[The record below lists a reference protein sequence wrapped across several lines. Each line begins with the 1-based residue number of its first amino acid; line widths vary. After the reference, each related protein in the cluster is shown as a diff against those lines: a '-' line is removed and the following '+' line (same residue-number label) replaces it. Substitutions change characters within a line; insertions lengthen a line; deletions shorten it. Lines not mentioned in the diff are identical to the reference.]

1 MGVYIV
7 RRLLFLPVI
16 LLTVSFITF
25 ALFRLVPGD
34 PVVVMLGPKYR
45 PEVADRLREQLGL
58 KRPFL
63 VQYGDYMWGFVR
75 GDFGESFSKRGV
87 PVRDLVLPKMWLS
100 ARLAATAMAI
110 SIGIGLPLGFFI
122 AHRQGTWIDP
132 AAVTITLV
140 VMAIPI
146 MVTLPVLLLT
156 FCTTLHWVPCSGWT
170 GSFAGGEYKKLL
182 IPAIGLGVI
191 GIAGLAR
198 LMRASTLDVLGQDF
212 IRTAHAKG
220 LSPVTV
226 DRRHVFKNAMIPIV
240 TILAFSLA
248 GLIGGSFI
256 VERIMGIPG
265 IGGFFLDSIFQRDFP
280 VTMAITLIGA
290 IFFVLANLLAD
301 LTYAYFDPR
310 IRYR

>member
-1 MGVYIV
+1 MTGYIV
-7 RRLLFLPVI
+7 RRLLFLPVV
-16 LLTVSFITF
+16 LFFVSFITF
-25 ALFRLVPGD
+25 TLFRIVPGD

-45 PEVADRLREQLGL
+45 PEVAERLREELGL

-63 VQYGDYMWGFVR
+63 IQYADYMWGFVQ
-75 GDFGESFSKRGV
+75 GDFGTSFSKRGV
-87 PVRDLVLPKMWLS
+87 PVRDLILPKMWLS
-100 ARLAATAMAI
+100 ARLSAAAMAI
-110 SIGIGLPLGFFI
+110 SLTIGLPLGFFI
-122 AHRQGTWIDP
+122 AHKQGSWIDP
-132 AAVTITLV
+132 AIVTITLV
-140 VMAIPI
+140 VMSIPI
-146 MVTLPVLLLT
+146 MITLPVLLLG
-156 FCTTLHWVPCSGWT
+156 FCTKLHWVPCAGWT
-170 GSFAGGEYKKLL
+170 GGFDTRIF
-182 IPAIGLGVI
+182 IPAVGMGVI

-220 LSPVTV
+220 LSPIQV

-256 VERIMGIPG
+256 VERIVGIPG

-310 IRYR
+310 IRYG

>member
-1 MGVYIV
+1 MTGYII

-16 LLTVSFITF
+16 LFFVSFITF
-25 ALFRLVPGD
+25 TLFRIVPGD

-45 PEVADRLREQLGL
+45 PEVADRLREELGL

-63 VQYGDYMWGFVR
+63 IQYADYMWGFLQ
-75 GDFGESFSKRGV
+75 GDFGTSFTKRGV
-87 PVRDLVLPKMWLS
+87 PVRDLILPKMWLS
-100 ARLAATAMAI
+100 ARLSMAAMAI
-110 SIGIGLPLGFFI
+110 SLSIGLPLGFFI
-122 AHRQGTWIDP
+122 AHKQGSWIDP
-132 AAVTITLV
+132 AIVTITLV
-140 VMAIPI
+140 IMSIPI
-146 MVTLPVLLLT
+146 MVTLPVLLLG
-156 FCTTLHWVPCSGWT
+156 FCTKLHWVPCSGWT
-170 GSFAGGEYKKLL
+170 GGFDTRIF
-182 IPAIGLGVI
+182 IPAVGMGVI
-191 GIAGLAR
+191 GIAALAR

-220 LSPVTV
+220 LSPVQV

-256 VERIMGIPG
+256 VERIVGIPG

-290 IFFVLANLLAD
+290 IFFVVANLLAD

-310 IRYR
+310 IRYQ